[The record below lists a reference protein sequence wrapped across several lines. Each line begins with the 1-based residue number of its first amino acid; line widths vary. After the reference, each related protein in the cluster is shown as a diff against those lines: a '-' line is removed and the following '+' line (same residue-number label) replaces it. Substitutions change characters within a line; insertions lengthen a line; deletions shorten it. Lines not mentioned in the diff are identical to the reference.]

1 MRLTPLTTSTTIVL
15 FDYEIKPVKLSTI
28 KGELLQ
34 ESPFI
39 GFENLQEFTTNL
51 LNN

>member
-1 MRLTPLTTSTTIVL
+1 MRLTPLSTSTVILL
-15 FDYEIKPVKLSTI
+15 FDEQIKPVKLSTI
-28 KGELLQ
+28 KSELLQ
-34 ESPFI
+34 EIPFI